1 MTPDK
6 KVSDRVRRQD
16 GAVAVEFALIAP
28 ILILILAGVVQFGI
42 VYSQYQVLQGAARE
56 GARCAAVQSAGIS
69 TCSVTDRI
77 ESAALGYD
85 LSSTPV
91 VSVEGG
97 GTACT
102 LDTVGKNVTVSW
114 EQTFELGAIPRLV
127 PGVPDTV
134 DATISGRS
142 DANDATTRARR

>member
-6 KVSDRVRRQD
+6 RFTDRMRRQD

-28 ILILILAGVVQFGI
+28 ILILILAGVIQFGI

-56 GARCAAVQSAGIS
+56 GARCASVQAAGFAD
-69 TCSVTDRI
+69 CSVRERI

-85 LSSTPV
+85 LTGTPV

-102 LDTVGKNVTVSW
+102 TTTVGRNVTVSW
-114 EQTFELGAIPRLV
+114 EQTFELGALPRLV

-134 DATISGRS
+134 DATISGTFRCE
-142 DANDATTRARR
+142 

>member
-1 MTPDK
+1 MA
-6 KVSDRVRRQD
+6 RQD

-28 ILILILAGVVQFGI
+28 ILILILVGVIQFGI

-56 GARCAAVQSAGIS
+56 GARCAAVQSAGFS
-69 TCSVTDRI
+69 NCSVTGEI

-102 LDTVGKNVTVSW
+102 PDTVGQNVTVAW

-127 PGVPDTV
+127 PGIPDTV
-134 DATISGRS
+134 DATISGTFRCE
-142 DANDATTRARR
+142 